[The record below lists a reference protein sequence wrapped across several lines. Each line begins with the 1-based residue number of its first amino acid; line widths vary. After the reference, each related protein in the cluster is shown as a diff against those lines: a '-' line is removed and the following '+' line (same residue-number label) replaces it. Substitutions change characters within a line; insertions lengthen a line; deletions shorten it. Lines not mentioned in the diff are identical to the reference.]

1 MNRNTGKH
9 EQVSSDL
16 SINYDIKK
24 RKLQNEKEKLLSSSS
39 SYTNIKGHDFVK
51 LCKEVTKLLTDVL
64 KLGEI

>member
-9 EQVSSDL
+9 EQVSSDV

-39 SYTNIKGHDFVK
+39 SYTNTKGHDFVK
-51 LCKEVTKLLTDVL
+51 LCKEVTKRLTDGL